1 MAITKVTTPVTDFD
15 KSTSLPGLKLP
26 SGDNSNQPTGAAAEQ
41 GMIRN
46 DTEETVNSSAS
57 ALAHYNGTN
66 WQYFAATE
74 SPDNPLPASLKISL
88 DAGDTDSY
96 PGTGTTWFD
105 LTTNYNNGDINGAA
119 WQPAGYFAFDG
130 IDDWVNTNYT
140 PPAGNSDFSIGCWF
154 NSTYTTTAKG
164 VWSTFTNAGNDR
176 LGIHLDVFQGKA
188 RVIAYESTP
197 PEVGV
202 LVGTD
207 TLITNGWHLCVVT
220 YNGGFIR
227 LYVDGV
233 LQTETINKVITS
245 HFGTVGLGLYY
256 RSLTSNSNWDGDIS
270 KFYTY
275 ESILTQAEITALYNE
290 GF

>member
-26 SGDNSNQPTGAAAEQ
+26 SGDNSNQPFGAAAEQ

-57 ALAHYNGTN
+57 ALVHYNGTN

-164 VWSTFTNAGNDR
+164 VWSTTTNSGTDR
-176 LGIHLDVFQGKA
+176 LGINLNIFQGKA
-188 RVIAYESTP
+188 RVIAFDSAGTDT
-197 PEVGV
+197 
-202 LVGTD
+202 LQGTD

-256 RSLTSNSNWDGDIS
+256 RSLTSANNWDGDIS

-275 ESILTQAEITALYNE
+275 ESILTQAEITVLYNE